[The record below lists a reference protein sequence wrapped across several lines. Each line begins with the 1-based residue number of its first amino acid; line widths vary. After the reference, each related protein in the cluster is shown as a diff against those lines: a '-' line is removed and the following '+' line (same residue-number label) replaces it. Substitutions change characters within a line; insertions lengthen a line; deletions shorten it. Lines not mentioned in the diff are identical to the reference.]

1 MPKQKSHRGLTKR
14 IKTTGSGKLMRR
26 KAGRGHY
33 RLAKGKNR
41 FPPAGRHRWS
51 VTGRRSD
58 RSSHDQ
64 DLGRANH
71 G

>member
-14 IKTTGSGKLMRR
+14 IKKTGSGKLMRR

-41 FPPAGRHRWS
+41 F
-51 VTGRRSD
+51 RRLD
-58 RSSHDQ
+58 GVDGLAPG
-64 DLGRANH
+64 DERAVRRMIKN
-71 G
+71 

>member
-41 FPPAGRHRWS
+41 F
-51 VTGRRSD
+51 RRLDGADDLSPGDD
-58 RSSHDQ
+58 RIV
-64 DLGRANH
+64 RRMIKT
-71 G
+71 

>member
-41 FPPAGRHRWS
+41 F
-51 VTGRRSD
+51 RRLDGTDALSPGDD
-58 RSSHDQ
+58 RIV
-64 DLGRANH
+64 RRMIKT
-71 G
+71 

>member
-41 FPPAGRHRWS
+41 F
-51 VTGRRSD
+51 RRLDGNDSLSPGDD
-58 RSSHDQ
+58 RIV
-64 DLGRANH
+64 RRMIKT
-71 G
+71 